1 MVFLQTP
8 PSGLSSLP
16 ILKLHDSLE
25 AIVRE
30 RLQHRAAGL
39 LGEAGHP
46 VVVTAVRAAGL
57 DVNPVYRVNGWV
69 LIKVVVGPQQ
79 DAATVAHGNSVG
91 NVLGVGDVEEAS
103 GDPGN

>member
-1 MVFLQTP
+1 MFFLQTP

-16 ILKLHDSLE
+16 VLKLHDSVE
-25 AIVRE
+25 AMVRE
-30 RLQHRAAGL
+30 GLQHRAAGL

-46 VVVTAVRAAGL
+46 VVFTAVRAAGV
-57 DVNPVYRVNGWV
+57 DVNPVSRVDGWV
-69 LIKVVVGPQQ
+69 LIKVVVGAQQ
-79 DAATVAHGNSVG
+79 DAASVAHGNSVG